1 MIKIKNASV
10 SKNRWMYPAIPLSC
24 LLVVSSLTTQ
34 ATPFAPVK
42 TNSKLSLAMQQ
53 TTIRGKVVD
62 KDGKGIANVGAS
74 EEALLLA
81 ANSKVNRT
89 MQY

>member
-62 KDGKGIANVGAS
+62 KDGKGIANVTVQIKGTN
-74 EEALLLA
+74 L
-81 ANSKVNRT
+81 VTT